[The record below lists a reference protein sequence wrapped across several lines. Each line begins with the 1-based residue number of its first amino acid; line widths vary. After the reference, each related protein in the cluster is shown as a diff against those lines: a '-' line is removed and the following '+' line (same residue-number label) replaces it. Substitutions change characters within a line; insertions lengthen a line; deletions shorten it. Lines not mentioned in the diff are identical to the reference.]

1 MLRISLILGAIA
13 ALADVAGGFV
23 LVRAKGVERFL
34 RYFVALGAGF
44 LMATAVLEMMPESL
58 KQSQSLAPVLIMSG
72 YCVVHLLEHTINAHF
87 HYGEET
93 HISEFVSHRTGY
105 SVRASLRL
113 ALFLGLLVV
122 PAIAMFH
129 WMTIVLNA
137 GNSYERARALDIFN
151 PSSLGIIGW
160 IFLFLAFLNRPK
172 KGKELFLA
180 FLNRPKKGEEIQTSE
195 FVSHRTGYS
204 VLVGLSVHA
213 LFDGVAIGS
222 GFVISNWLGWLIF
235 LAIFL
240 HKAPEGFTMAS
251 VMLASGRSR
260 AAAFYS
266 AVVLAAAT
274 LAGVLVIGVSPS
286 LVLYGLPLSAGVA
299 LYVAATDLVPEVNRE
314 PGIRMALVF
323 FAGVGGFLLLR
334 LLLPAL

>member
-1 MLRISLILGAIA
+1 MLKISLILGAIA

-23 LVRAKGVERFL
+23 LVRAKGVERYL

-44 LMATAVLEMMPESL
+44 LMATAVLEMIPEGL
-58 KQSQSLAPVLIMSG
+58 KQEGLCQSKWLGPALIMGG

-93 HISEFVSHRTGY
+93 HTGEFVSRHT
-105 SVRASLRL
+105 
-113 ALFLGLLVV
+113 
-122 PAIAMFH
+122 
-129 WMTIVLNA
+129 
-137 GNSYERARALDIFN
+137 GNSV
-151 PSSLGIIGW
+151 
-160 IFLFLAFLNRPK
+160 LA
-172 KGKELFLA
+172 
-180 FLNRPKKGEEIQTSE
+180 
-195 FVSHRTGYS
+195 
-204 VLVGLSVHA
+204 GLSVHA

-222 GFVISNWLGWLIF
+222 GFAVNSRLGWLIF

-251 VMLASGRSR
+251 VMMASGRSR

-266 AVVLAAAT
+266 AVALAAAT
-274 LAGVLVIGVSPS
+274 LAGVLVIGLAPR

-334 LLLPAL
+334 MLLPAL

>member
-1 MLRISLILGAIA
+1 MLKLSLILGAIA

-23 LVRAKGVERFL
+23 LVRARGVERYL

-44 LMATAVLEMMPESL
+44 LMATAVLEMIPEGL
-58 KQSQSLAPVLIMSG
+58 RQTRLYPQLGPVLIMAG
-72 YCVVHLLEHTINAHF
+72 YCIVHLLEHTINAHF

-93 HISEFVSHRTGY
+93 HTGEFVSRHT
-105 SVRASLRL
+105 
-113 ALFLGLLVV
+113 
-122 PAIAMFH
+122 
-129 WMTIVLNA
+129 
-137 GNSYERARALDIFN
+137 GNSV
-151 PSSLGIIGW
+151 
-160 IFLFLAFLNRPK
+160 LA
-172 KGKELFLA
+172 
-180 FLNRPKKGEEIQTSE
+180 
-195 FVSHRTGYS
+195 
-204 VLVGLSVHA
+204 GLSVHA

-222 GFVISNWLGWLIF
+222 GFVVSNWLGWLIF
-235 LAIFL
+235 LAILL

-274 LAGVLVIGVSPS
+274 LAGVLVIGLAPR

-334 LLLPAL
+334 MLLPAI